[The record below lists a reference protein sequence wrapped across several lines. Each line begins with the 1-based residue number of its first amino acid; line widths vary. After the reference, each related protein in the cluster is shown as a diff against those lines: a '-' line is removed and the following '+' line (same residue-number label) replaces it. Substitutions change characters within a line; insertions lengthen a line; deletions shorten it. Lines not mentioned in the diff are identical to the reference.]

1 MKRFL
6 LIVLPVLFMVV
17 CLGLSSGDV
26 RGVFLG
32 ETNKIKASKSEITYA
47 ESDLGFV
54 VENFEAKNL
63 LKYTSKGEVVG
74 ECLMV
79 FGGKQKMN
87 ELAQKMGLVI
97 LNKYEVE
104 NKSVVEGVSTLLSYR
119 IKGRRANVQMVADG
133 EKIVIGTPI
142 IYGSY

>member
-1 MKRFL
+1 
-6 LIVLPVLFMVV
+6 
-17 CLGLSSGDV
+17 
-26 RGVFLG
+26 
-32 ETNKIKASKSEITYA
+32 
-47 ESDLGFV
+47 
-54 VENFEAKNL
+54 
-63 LKYTSKGEVVG
+63 
-74 ECLMV
+74 MV

-97 LNKYEVE
+97 LNKYEIE